1 MNGKH
6 LSTVGVMGIED
17 HTVNDEIQLVAFML
31 PNRTVAKLRTFAAT
45 HDETQHRIVAAAL
58 EQYMTARKPS

>member
-1 MNGKH
+1 MDSRH

-17 HTVNDEIQLVAFML
+17 PTVNEDIQLVAFML
-31 PNRTVAKLRTFAAT
+31 PNRTVAKLRSFAAE

-58 EQYMTARKPS
+58 EQYMAARK